1 MFTDKSD
8 IQEHK
13 EVTIG
18 SDKLLYI
25 TKDNRYIITYISDYD
40 NSLDTYLENLFTQI
54 FSFYSSGHL
63 NHSNVCGVNSEY
75 ICKNVK
81 INQHKPGKI
90 IITDWNNNETSDILE
105 SIQAV
110 YGETELSIGAT
121 YHALSYFENTIN
133 SKTFYIAI
141 ETTICEPYKIQYYV
155 GNTKDELKEI
165 IQIRY
170 CCKSFKISD
179 DCEKSWT
186 DIAYNGG
193 TKNLQKKR
201 KSSKSKKFSRR
212 KTKRNKRN
220 TKTKVKTKT

>member
-13 EVTIG
+13 EVIIG
-18 SDKLLYI
+18 SHKLLYT
-25 TKDNRYIITYISDYD
+25 TKDDKYIITYISDYD
-40 NSLDTYLENLFTQI
+40 NSLDTYLENLFLQI
-54 FSFYSSGHL
+54 FPFYSSGRL
-63 NHSNVCGVNSEY
+63 KLSTSCGDNSEY

-90 IITDWNNNETSDILE
+90 IITEWNDEIPSDILE

-155 GNTKDELKEI
+155 GNTKDELEKI

-170 CCKSFKISD
+170 CCKSFKFSD

-186 DIAYNGG
+186 AIAYNGG

>member
-1 MFTDKSD
+1 MFKRIKFLCLAFLWINLS
-8 IQEHK
+8 I
-13 EVTIG
+13 
-18 SDKLLYI
+18 L
-25 TKDNRYIITYISDYD
+25 
-40 NSLDTYLENLFTQI
+40 NSFEI
-54 FSFYSSGHL
+54 HL

-141 ETTICEPYKIQYYV
+141 ETTICEPYIY
-155 GNTKDELKEI
+155 I
-165 IQIRY
+165 
-170 CCKSFKISD
+170 
-179 DCEKSWT
+179 
-186 DIAYNGG
+186 
-193 TKNLQKKR
+193 
-201 KSSKSKKFSRR
+201 
-212 KTKRNKRN
+212 
-220 TKTKVKTKT
+220 VK